1 MIRKTITIVNKL
13 GLHARAASVFAKTA
27 NAFEAKIEVT
37 SSKRHADGKS
47 IMAVMMLEAS
57 HGTDLSITID
67 GPDETDAMNA
77 LVELIKDR
85 FGESE

>member
-1 MIRKTITIVNKL
+1 
-13 GLHARAASVFAKTA
+13 
-27 NAFEAKIEVT
+27 
-37 SSKRHADGKS
+37 
-47 IMAVMMLEAS
+47 MLEAS